1 MRICTTA
8 LHLLSVIGTR
18 DLTLHKAELMRF
30 EALEI
35 PDVKLIFPKKFG
47 DERGFFS
54 ETYNLASFAEAGI
67 DLQFVQDNHSLSKSV
82 GVLRGLHF
90 QCPPFAQDKLVR
102 VIRGRILDVSV
113 DIRTD
118 SKTFGKWVSTEI
130 SAETWNQ
137 IFIPAGFAH
146 GLVTLEPDTEV
157 NYKVSAPYAPESERA
172 IMWNDPDL
180 GIDWPFTENEIT
192 LSPKDATAMSFA
204 SYRETP
210 VF

>member
-1 MRICTTA
+1 MQ
-8 LHLLSVIGTR
+8 
-18 DLTLHKAELMRF
+18 F
-30 EALEI
+30 EELEI

-54 ETYNLASFAEAGI
+54 ETYNLEAFAKAGI
-67 DLQFVQDNHSLSKSV
+67 DPQFVQDNHSLSSNV

-102 VIRGRILDVSV
+102 VIRGRILDVAV
-113 DIRTD
+113 DIRAK

-130 SAETWNQ
+130 SAEDWNQ

-146 GLVTLEPDTEV
+146 GFVTLEPNTEV

-180 GIDWPFTENEIT
+180 GIDWPFDENQVT
-192 LSPKDATAMSFA
+192 LSAKDEKAMSFA
-204 SYRETP
+204 SYRENP

>member
-1 MRICTTA
+1 
-8 LHLLSVIGTR
+8 
-18 DLTLHKAELMRF
+18 MRF

-54 ETYNLASFAEAGI
+54 ETYNLASFSEAGI
-67 DLQFVQDNHSLSKSV
+67 DHQFVQDNHSLSKSV

-90 QCPPFAQDKLVR
+90 QSPPFAQDKLVR
-102 VIRGRILDVSV
+102 VIRGRILDIAV
-113 DIRTD
+113 DIRAD
-118 SKTFGKWVSTEI
+118 SKTFGKSVSTEI
-130 SAETWNQ
+130 SAEDWNQ

-146 GLVTLEPDTEV
+146 GFVTLDPDTEV
-157 NYKVSAPYAPESERA
+157 NYKVSAPYAPESECA

-180 GIDWPFTENEIT
+180 GIEWPFDENEIT
-192 LSPKDATAMSFA
+192 LSPKDAKAMSFA
-204 SYRETP
+204 TYRENP